1 MSLHTGIVDFVK
13 SLIINK
19 FLVSYRI
26 QGLVI
31 QQFFLSRRPML
42 NIKTVCQDTN
52 DSLKRNPCRP
62 IEPTQQT

>member
-19 FLVSYRI
+19 FLVLYRI

-31 QQFFLSRRPML
+31 QQFFLSRML